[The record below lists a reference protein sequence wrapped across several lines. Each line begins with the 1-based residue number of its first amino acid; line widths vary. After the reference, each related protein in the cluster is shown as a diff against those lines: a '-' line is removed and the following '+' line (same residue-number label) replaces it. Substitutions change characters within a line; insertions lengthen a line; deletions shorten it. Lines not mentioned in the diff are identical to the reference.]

1 VVVQIDEVMQVDE
14 VTQADDLLGLPDLEV
29 TEKETTCEACN
40 AMKTDIS
47 QLKGK
52 VTLLKNKLAT
62 NQQQWA
68 ETFKELQEQNRLHML
83 FKLTT
88 LLKTSQIFHL
98 KTLRG
103 LKIHKLSTIRQRT
116 MKRRIMTTV
125 GAMIWMT
132 LHGTLKKL
140 TVTTNKLKTKTTP
153 ARHMTIQ
160 GKQAQDDN

>member
-14 VTQADDLLGLPDLEV
+14 VTQADDLLGLPDLE
-29 TEKETTCEACN
+29 
-40 AMKTDIS
+40 
-47 QLKGK
+47 
-52 VTLLKNKLAT
+52 
-62 NQQQWA
+62 
-68 ETFKELQEQNRLHML
+68 L

-88 LLKTSQIFHL
+88 LLKTSQIFYL

-125 GAMIWMT
+125 GVMIWMT